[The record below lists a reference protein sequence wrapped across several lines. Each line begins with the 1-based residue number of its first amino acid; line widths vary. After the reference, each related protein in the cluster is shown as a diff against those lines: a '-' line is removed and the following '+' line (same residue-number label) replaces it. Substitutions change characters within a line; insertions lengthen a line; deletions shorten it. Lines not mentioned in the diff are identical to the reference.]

1 MKQVL
6 LIAAVAL
13 SSTVLFTSC
22 PSAQPAS
29 GIVGNDASTLRSLA
43 PTLLS
48 QSTRVFKGSR
58 ATTFAARDAI
68 TLGEHLGNVKLKR
81 TSEIKTQGSSDPCQ
95 LPSDIVDEDGDGYPK
110 TLDAALDCTEDG
122 VKITGQ
128 IQIADTDDADSE
140 SGFSAAFKNFTL
152 SGQSGSDSVTIK
164 YDQSN
169 SVAVKSGGYTD
180 TQTLTFSV
188 TVGKDTAGLSTDSS
202 LTYIP
207 ASDGDNDNWDS
218 GTVSFSDTLEVFS
231 GSDRTSFG
239 VKGTALNLNPNCT
252 ETGVD
257 AGTLEF
263 SAGSDVL
270 KLQVTGC
277 DEGTWTLN
285 GQAAQ

>member
-1 MKQVL
+1 MMKQI
-6 LIAAVAL
+6 LIAVVAL

-22 PSAQPAS
+22 PSTQLAS
-29 GIVGNDASTLRSLA
+29 GIAGSDASTLRSLA
-43 PTLLS
+43 PTLLG

-68 TLGEHLGNVKLKR
+68 ALGEHLGNVKLNR
-81 TSEIKTQGSSDPCQ
+81 TGKVKTQGANDPCQ
-95 LPSDIVDEDGDGYPK
+95 LPSGIVDEDGDGYPK
-110 TLDAALDCTEDG
+110 TLDAALNCTEDG

-128 IQIADTDDADSE
+128 IRIADGDDTDPE
-140 SGFSAAFKNFTL
+140 SGFSAAFQNFTL
-152 SGQSGSDSVTIK
+152 SAQSGSDPVTIK

-169 SVAVKSGGYTD
+169 SVTVKSGGYTD
-180 TQTLTFSV
+180 TQKLTFSI
-188 TVGKDTAGLSTDSS
+188 TVGKDTAGLSTNSS
-202 LTYIP
+202 LTYVP

-218 GTVSFSDTLEVFS
+218 GTVNFSDTLEVFS
-231 GSDRTSFG
+231 GSDRASFG

-257 AGTLEF
+257 AGSLEF